1 MRAFLPLPIVAAAP
15 LAAVLSACA
24 PNASSVASPGAGP
37 ERQCFYADHVDN
49 FRSGEP
55 GALYIRARP
64 NQAFKLSA
72 SGACLNLG
80 HAQGIA
86 FAPEMRG
93 VSRLCV
99 GDWTTVVPS
108 GGTPPRETCR
118 MHVERAL
125 TAEEV
130 AALPS
135 RYRP

>member
-1 MRAFLPLPIVAAAP
+1 MRVSPLFLALAPVAAA
-15 LAAVLSACA
+15 LSACA
-24 PNASSVASPGAGP
+24 PNAAVSTPGAGP
-37 ERQCFYADHVDN
+37 ERQCFYADHVNN
-49 FRSGEP
+49 FRPGEP
-55 GALYIRARP
+55 GAVYVRTMP
-64 NQAFKLSA
+64 NQVFKLNA
-72 SGACLNLG
+72 SGACLNLS

-118 MHVERAL
+118 MHVEKAL
-125 TAEEV
+125 TAAELE
-130 AALPS
+130 ALPA